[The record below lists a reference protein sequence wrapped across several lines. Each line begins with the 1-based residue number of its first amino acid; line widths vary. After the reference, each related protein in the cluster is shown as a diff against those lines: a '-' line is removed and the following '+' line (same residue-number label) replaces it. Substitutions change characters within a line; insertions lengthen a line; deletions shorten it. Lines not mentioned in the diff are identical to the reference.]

1 MPRTILTALFAILLN
16 VPLFGQTDDE
26 QKEHPI
32 ETRLERCLSAD
43 TNRSTL
49 AKIECHKEAREGWDH
64 LLNRY
69 YGKLMDT
76 LSTEQQKKLK
86 ASQRKWL
93 TYRDKEFEF
102 VFALYLNME
111 GTIWK
116 VKAMDRKREIV
127 KERALEL
134 KKYYKLATYQM

>member
-1 MPRTILTALFAILLN
+1 MRSVPFFFFAFFLSTL
-16 VPLFGQTDDE
+16 LFGQAGDDR
-26 QKEHPI
+26 KEHPI

-49 AKIECHKEAREGWDH
+49 ARVECHRTARKEWDQ

-76 LSTEQQKKLK
+76 LSTEQEKKLR

-93 TYRDKEFEF
+93 EHRDKEYKF
-102 VFALYLNME
+102 VFALYLSME

-116 VKAMDRKREIV
+116 TKAMARKAKII
-127 KERALEL
+127 KKRALEL
-134 KKYYKLATYQM
+134 KEYYKIATYQM